1 MRPARLAS
9 PHHTNT
15 GHFDVDPLVASVPV
29 GEDETRG
36 RGTREGG
43 ETSLEVR
50 HEAPL
55 TAPAVLGAAERERW
69 AWGGGESWWVE
80 IIRARASRG
89 RRRRPTP
96 SLSPTSPSS
105 PPLPPFL
112 PDARGKHHGISPCAA
127 ERSGIGDEDVRASRH
142 MKKFHRHPHQIRGGG
157 GGWRG
162 ARGSAAGAVPTA
174 AAVPGGRAPRAPA
187 ATVRALPADAGSKR
201 GDAATN
207 ATDALRS
214 ISGAGWMVSWP
225 GLTNQASH
233 YSRARPPRRLPLFL
247 V

>member
-1 MRPARLAS
+1 VRPARLAS

-142 MKKFHRHPHQIRGGG
+142 MKKFPPPRPRPAGGG
-157 GGWRG
+157 GGLAGG
-162 ARGSAAGAVPTA
+162 AGLGGGGGPDSGGG
-174 AAVPGGRAPRAPA
+174 PGGKGA
-187 ATVRALPADAGSKR
+187 K
-201 GDAATN
+201 
-207 ATDALRS
+207 
-214 ISGAGWMVSWP
+214 GAG
-225 GLTNQASH
+225 GDGAGIAS
-233 YSRARPPRRLPLFL
+233 RRGVEARRCRD
-247 V
+247 